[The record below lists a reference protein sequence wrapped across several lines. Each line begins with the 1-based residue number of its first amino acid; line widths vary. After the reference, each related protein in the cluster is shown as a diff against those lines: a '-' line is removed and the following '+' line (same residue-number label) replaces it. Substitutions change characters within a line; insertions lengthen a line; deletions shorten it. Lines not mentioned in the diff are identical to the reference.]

1 MERIYIQAMSLVSI
15 QFHYALPKLKK
26 QKQKQTN
33 KQTNK
38 QKHHSKLQTIQEI
51 PRVH

>member
-1 MERIYIQAMSLVSI
+1 MEIIYIQAMSLVSI

-33 KQTNK
+33 KQTK
-38 QKHHSKLQTIQEI
+38 TMKMKSYKFFF
-51 PRVH
+51 